1 MAMNQKAMAESE
13 LRLRQFAR
21 NRARK
26 LRFRKLLNVDG
37 YSTSIRKHDNTIV
50 FSSNKDS
57 WCFSF
62 SVDSVKKLLADGEL
76 ERTLRRKHEH
86 ITSSSRLSMNQNGFF
101 NGIAQLDIYKAKH
114 SK

>member
-1 MAMNQKAMAESE
+1 MAMNQKSMAESE

-37 YSTSIRKHDNTIV
+37 YSTSIQKHDNTIV

-62 SVDSVKKLLADGEL
+62 SVDSVKELLADGEL
-76 ERTLRRKHEH
+76 ERTLRRKHDNVIKE
-86 ITSSSRLSMNQNGFF
+86 RLSMNRHGFF
-101 NGIAQLDIYKAKH
+101 NGLARPRKQH
-114 SK
+114 